1 VFSPSEPTAGSVV
14 TFNGLTSTAAAGRR
28 IVGYSWDFGD
38 PNDRT
43 PGSGPQTQHRYA
55 AAGGY
60 NVTLTVTDDLGR
72 TSSLAQTVDVK

>member
-1 VFSPSEPTAGSVV
+1 MSGR
-14 TFNGLTSTAAAGRR
+14 TSRLPAQSSDQPFFGRR
-28 IVGYSWDFGD
+28 IVSYSWDFGD

-55 AAGGY
+55 VAGGY